1 MFEDLTAKL
10 EATLKKIRGQGKL
23 TEENIADSLK
33 EIRRSLLEADVNY
46 KVVKEFI
53 QRVQEKAVGEEVL
66 RSVTPGQQIVKI
78 VYDELVQLMGQSQAD
93 LKLSGIP
100 PAVVML
106 TGLQGSGKTTF
117 AAKLANFLR
126 KKGRHPMLVAADI
139 YRPAAIQQLQVL
151 GKNLNIPVH
160 AEDSTD
166 AVKICQTSIKN
177 ARDKGADVVILDTAG
192 RLHIDEEMMAELER
206 IKTALKPQEILFV
219 ADGMTGQDAVNAAS
233 QFMARLDFDGIVLT
247 KMDGDARGGAA
258 ISIRHVTDRPI
269 KFVSTGE
276 KLDAIEPF
284 HPDRMASRILGMGD
298 VVSLVEKAQETVD
311 LEKAEKLEKKLRK
324 EQFTLEDF
332 YDQLQQIKKMG
343 PLEQILGMIPGIGKQ
358 LKNVPVGDDAF
369 VQVEA
374 IINSMT
380 PQERRKPQ
388 IINGSRRRRIAMGSG
403 TRVQDVNQL
412 LRQFDEMRK
421 MFKKMKG
428 GKFRGALKPGA
439 LPF

>member
-78 VYDELVQLMGQSQAD
+78 VFDELVQLMGESQAD

-126 KKGRHPMLVAADI
+126 KKGRRPMLVAADI

-160 AEDSTD
+160 AGDSTD
-166 AVKICQTSIKN
+166 VVKICQTSIKS

-192 RLHIDEEMMAELER
+192 RLHIDEEMMAELEQ

-219 ADGMTGQDAVNAAS
+219 ADG
-233 QFMARLDFDGIVLT
+233 
-247 KMDGDARGGAA
+247 
-258 ISIRHVTDRPI
+258 
-269 KFVSTGE
+269 
-276 KLDAIEPF
+276 
-284 HPDRMASRILGMGD
+284 
-298 VVSLVEKAQETVD
+298 
-311 LEKAEKLEKKLRK
+311 
-324 EQFTLEDF
+324 
-332 YDQLQQIKKMG
+332 
-343 PLEQILGMIPGIGKQ
+343 
-358 LKNVPVGDDAF
+358 PV
-369 VQVEA
+369 
-374 IINSMT
+374 
-380 PQERRKPQ
+380 R
-388 IINGSRRRRIAMGSG
+388 
-403 TRVQDVNQL
+403 TR
-412 LRQFDEMRK
+412 
-421 MFKKMKG
+421 
-428 GKFRGALKPGA
+428 
-439 LPF
+439 